1 MSIGV
6 GIRHTELNALFGF
19 AERQLH
25 VVKRYWL
32 WEVVWLFYSL
42 VSVLSIGF
50 LASGLGSLGAENGSF
65 DLRKAQLYLLIGALL
80 WGYLSLVF
88 MEAAYAIA
96 WERWEGTIEYTFMA
110 PVRRVTHLM
119 GICLFAIGYGL
130 ARTFVVL
137 LIAAFMFN
145 LDFSHADIPAALA
158 VLAASTVPLIGLSIL
173 TSVLPLL
180 SPQKGEQMSVALQ
193 GFLLLVSGVYYPL
206 TVLPLPMQI
215 AGAASPL
222 TYALSGMRR
231 SLLEGTGMVDQLPT
245 IGILLGMGVVM
256 IPASIL
262 VFAWA
267 ENRAKRLGLLKRSG

>member
-1 MSIGV
+1 MSV
-6 GIRHTELNALFGF
+6 GIRHVELNALFGF

-25 VVKRYWL
+25 VVKRYWV

-50 LASGLGSLGAENGSF
+50 LASGLGTLGVEGGSF
-65 DLRKAQLYLLIGALL
+65 DLHKAQLYLLVGALL

-110 PVRRVTHLM
+110 PIRRITHLF

-130 ARTFVVL
+130 ARTVVVL
-137 LIAAFMFN
+137 LIATAMFN
-145 LDFSHADIPAALA
+145 LDFSHSDIAAALA
-158 VLAASTVPLIGLSIL
+158 VLAASTVPLIGLAIF

-180 SPQKGEQMSVALQ
+180 SPQKGEQMSVAVQ

-206 TVLPLPMQI
+206 SVLPLPMQI
-215 AGAASPL
+215 AGAGSPL
-222 TYALSGMRR
+222 TYALAGIRS
-231 SLLEGTGMVDQLPT
+231 SLLDGAGVQAQLPT
-245 IGILLGMGVVM
+245 IGILLLMGAVM
-256 IPASIL
+256 IPASL
-262 VFAWA
+262 WVFSWA

>member
-6 GIRHTELNALFGF
+6 RHVELNALFGF

-25 VVKRYWL
+25 VVKRYWV
-32 WEVVWLFYSL
+32 WELVWLFYSL

-50 LASGLGSLGAENGSF
+50 LASGLGTLGVEGGTF
-65 DLRKAQLYLLIGALL
+65 DLHKAQLFLLIGALL

-88 MEAAYAIA
+88 MEAAYAIS

-110 PVRRVTHLM
+110 PIRRITHLF

-137 LIAAFMFN
+137 LVAIWMFN
-145 LDFSHADIPAALA
+145 LDFSHADIAGALA
-158 VLAASTVPLIGLSIL
+158 VLAASTVPLIGLSIF

-180 SPQKGEQMSVALQ
+180 SPQKGEQMSVAVQ

-206 TVLPLPMQI
+206 SVLPLPMQV

-222 TYALSGMRR
+222 TYALQGIRS
-231 SLLEGTGMVDQLPT
+231 SLLDGAGVQAELPT
-245 IGILLGMGVVM
+245 IGILLLMGALM
-256 IPASIL
+256 IPASL
-262 VFAWA
+262 WVFSWA

>member
-1 MSIGV
+1 VSV

-19 AERQLH
+19 AERQMH
-25 VVKRYWL
+25 VVKRYWV

-50 LASGLGSLGAENGSF
+50 LASGLGSLGAQGGSF
-65 DLRKAQLYLLIGALL
+65 DLRRAQLYLLIGALL

-88 MEAAYAIA
+88 MEAAFAIA

-110 PVRRVTHLM
+110 PVKRVTHLM

-130 ARTFVVL
+130 GRTFIVL
-137 LIAAFMFN
+137 LVAIAMFH
-145 LDFSHADIPAALA
+145 LDFSNANIPGALA
-158 VLAASTVPLIGLSIL
+158 VLAASTLPLIGLSIL

-180 SPQKGEQMSVALQ
+180 SPQKGEQMSIALQ

-206 TVLPLPMQI
+206 TVLPLPMQV

-222 TYALSGMRR
+222 TYALSGIRR
-231 SLLEGTGMVDQLPT
+231 SLLQGATVADQLPV
-245 IGILLGMGVVM
+245 IAILLAMGLLL
-256 IPASIL
+256 IPASIM
-262 VFAWA
+262 VFGWA

>member
-1 MSIGV
+1 MSV
-6 GIRHTELNALFGF
+6 EVRNAEMNALFGF
-19 AERQLH
+19 AERQMH
-25 VVKRYWL
+25 VVKRYWV

-42 VSVLSIGF
+42 VSVLSIGY
-50 LASGLGSLGAENGSF
+50 LASGLGTLGAEGASF
-65 DLRKAQLYLLIGALL
+65 DLRKAQLYLLVGALL

-88 MEAAYAIA
+88 MEAAYAIS

-110 PVRRVTHLM
+110 PVRRITHLF

-137 LIAAFMFN
+137 LIAAAMFQ

-173 TSVLPLL
+173 TAVLPLL
-180 SPQKGEQMSVALQ
+180 SPQKGEQMSIALQ

-206 TVLPLPMQI
+206 SVLPLPMQL
-215 AGAASPL
+215 AGAVSPL
-222 TYALSGMRR
+222 TYALAGIRH
-231 SLLEGTGMVDQLPT
+231 SLLDGAGVTSELGTIAT
-245 IGILLGMGVVM
+245 LLGMGVVL

-262 VFAWA
+262 VFSWA

>member
-1 MSIGV
+1 MSA
-6 GIRHTELNALFGF
+6 GIWHVELNALFGF

-25 VVKRYWL
+25 VVKRYWV

-50 LASGLGSLGAENGSF
+50 LASGLGTLGVEGGTF
-65 DLRKAQLYLLIGALL
+65 DLAKAQLYLLIGALL

-88 MEAAYAIA
+88 MEAAYAIS

-110 PVRRVTHLM
+110 PIRRVTHLM

-137 LIAAFMFN
+137 VAAIAMFN
-145 LDFSHADIPAALA
+145 LDFSHADVPAALA
-158 VLAASTVPLIGLSIL
+158 VLAASTVPLIGLSIF

-180 SPQKGEQMSVALQ
+180 SPQKGEQMSVAVQ

-222 TYALSGMRR
+222 TYTLEGIRN
-231 SLLEGTGMVDQLPT
+231 SLLEGVGLQAELPI
-245 IGILLGMGVVM
+245 IGILLAMGAVM
-256 IPASIL
+256 IPLSL
-262 VFAWA
+262 WVFSWA

>member
-1 MSIGV
+1 MSSVGV
-6 GIRHTELNALFGF
+6 RHTEMNALFGF

-32 WEVVWLFYSL
+32 WELVWLFYSL

-50 LASGLGSLGAENGSF
+50 LASGLGTLGVEGGSF
-65 DLRKAQLYLLIGALL
+65 DLHRAQLYLLIGALL

-88 MEAAYAIA
+88 MEAAYAIS

-110 PVRRVTHLM
+110 PVRRVTHLF

-130 ARTFVVL
+130 ARTLVVL
-137 LIAAFMFN
+137 LVATAMFG
-145 LDFSHADIPAALA
+145 LDFSHADIPGALV

-173 TSVLPLL
+173 TAVLPLL
-180 SPQKGEQMSVALQ
+180 SPQKGEQMSIALQ

-206 TVLPLPMQI
+206 SVLPVPMQV

-222 TYALSGMRR
+222 TYALDGIRR
-231 SLLEGTGMVDQLPT
+231 SLLAGAGVSDQVPT
-245 IGILLGMGVVM
+245 VAILLAMGVVL
-256 IPASIL
+256 IPLSIF

>member
-1 MSIGV
+1 MSA

-19 AERQLH
+19 AERQMH

-50 LASGLGSLGAENGSF
+50 LASGLGSLGVQGGSF

-88 MEAAYAIA
+88 MEAAYAIS

-110 PVRRVTHLM
+110 PVKRITHLM

-137 LIAAFMFN
+137 VVAAAMFR

-158 VLAASTVPLIGLSIL
+158 VLAASTLPLIGLSIL
-173 TSVLPLL
+173 TAVLPLL
-180 SPQKGEQMSVALQ
+180 SPQKGEQMSIALQ

-206 TVLPLPMQI
+206 TVLPVPMQV

-222 TYALSGMRR
+222 TYALSGMRS
-231 SLLEGTGMVDQLPT
+231 SLLDGVGVVGQLPV
-245 IGILLGMGVVM
+245 IAILMAMGAVL
-256 IPASIL
+256 IPVSIL
-262 VFAWA
+262 VFGWA
-267 ENRAKRLGLLKRSG
+267 EKRAKRLGLLKRSG

>member
-1 MSIGV
+1 MIET
-6 GIRHTELNALFGF
+6 RHTELNALFGF
-19 AERQLH
+19 AERQMH
-25 VVKRYWL
+25 VVKRYWV

-50 LASGLGSLGAENGSF
+50 LASGLGTLGAAGSSF
-65 DLRKAQLYLLIGALL
+65 DLHRAQLYLLVGALL

-110 PVRRVTHLM
+110 PVRRITHLF

-137 LIAAFMFN
+137 LIATAMFQ

-173 TSVLPLL
+173 TAVLPLL
-180 SPQKGEQMSVALQ
+180 SPQKGEQMSVAVQ

-206 TVLPLPMQI
+206 SVLPAVMQV

-222 TYALSGMRR
+222 TYALAGIRQ
-231 SLLEGTGMVDQLPT
+231 SLLDGTGMREQLAT
-245 IGILLGMGVVM
+245 IGILLGMGVVL
-256 IPASIL
+256 IPVSIF

>member
-1 MSIGV
+1 MSV
-6 GIRHTELNALFGF
+6 GIRHVELNALFGF

-25 VVKRYWL
+25 VVKRYWV

-50 LASGLGSLGAENGSF
+50 LASGLGTLGVEGGSF
-65 DLRKAQLYLLIGALL
+65 DLHRAQLYLLVGALL

-110 PVRRVTHLM
+110 PIRRVTHLF

-137 LIAAFMFN
+137 LIAIAMFK
-145 LDFSHADIPAALA
+145 LDFSHADIPAALL

-180 SPQKGEQMSVALQ
+180 SPQKGEQMSVAVQ

-206 TVLPLPMQI
+206 SVLPVPMQI

-222 TYALSGMRR
+222 TYALEGIRS
-231 SLLEGTGMVDQLPT
+231 SLLDGAGVKAELPVV
-245 IGILLGMGVVM
+245 GILLLMGAVM
-256 IPASIL
+256 IPVSL
-262 VFAWA
+262 WVFSWA

>member
-1 MSIGV
+1 MSV
-6 GIRHTELNALFGF
+6 GIRHVELNALFGF

-25 VVKRYWL
+25 VVKRYWV

-50 LASGLGSLGAENGSF
+50 LASGLGALGVEGGSF
-65 DLRKAQLYLLIGALL
+65 DLHKAQLYLLVGALL

-110 PVRRVTHLM
+110 PIRRITHLF

-137 LIAAFMFN
+137 LIATAMFN

-158 VLAASTVPLIGLSIL
+158 VLGASTVPLIGLAIF

-180 SPQKGEQMSVALQ
+180 SPQKGEQMSVAVQ

-206 TVLPLPMQI
+206 SVLPLPMQI
-215 AGAASPL
+215 AGAGSPL
-222 TYALSGMRR
+222 TYALGGIRS
-231 SLLEGTGMVDQLPT
+231 SLLDGAGIPAQLPT
-245 IGILLGMGVVM
+245 IGILLLMGAVM
-256 IPASIL
+256 IPASL
-262 VFAWA
+262 WVFSWA

>member
-1 MSIGV
+1 MSV
-6 GIRHTELNALFGF
+6 GIRHVELNALFGF

-25 VVKRYWL
+25 VVKRYWV
-32 WEVVWLFYSL
+32 WELVWLFYSL

-50 LASGLGSLGAENGSF
+50 LASGLGTLGVQGGSF
-65 DLRKAQLYLLIGALL
+65 DLQRAQLYLLIGALL

-88 MEAAYAIA
+88 MEAAYAIS

-110 PVRRVTHLM
+110 PIRRITHLF

-137 LIAAFMFN
+137 LAATAMFK

-158 VLAASTVPLIGLSIL
+158 VLAASTVPLIGLAIF

-180 SPQKGEQMSVALQ
+180 SPQKGEQMSVAVQ

-206 TVLPLPMQI
+206 SVLPLAMQI

-222 TYALSGMRR
+222 TYALEGIRS
-231 SLLEGTGMVDQLPT
+231 SLLNGAGLESQLPT
-245 IGILLGMGVVM
+245 IGILLAMGAVM
-256 IPASIL
+256 IPLSL
-262 VFAWA
+262 WVFSWA